1 LRGIGL
7 ALTREWQRQRNWEGR
22 FGRVEIVSEED
33 VSFHPVDSSFFI
45 FPRLLDQFMNI
56 GYYFMKAEEGGR
68 MANLQIKG
76 IDENLYAQ
84 IKKLASA
91 ENRSVSQQILY
102 LAKEYL
108 TKRKTSSAART
119 STQVLLDLSG
129 SWDDARAPEEIIREI
144 KHARRNSK
152 KLRKGI

>member
-1 LRGIGL
+1 
-7 ALTREWQRQRNWEGR
+7 
-22 FGRVEIVSEED
+22 
-33 VSFHPVDSSFFI
+33 
-45 FPRLLDQFMNI
+45 
-56 GYYFMKAEEGGR
+56 

-76 IDENLYAQ
+76 IDEHLYAQ

-108 TKRKTSSAART
+108 AKKKTAQASRT
-119 STQVLLDLSG
+119 PAQVLLELSG
-129 SWDDARAPEEIIREI
+129 SWEDDRNPEEIIREI
-144 KHARRNSK
+144 KQARRNSK